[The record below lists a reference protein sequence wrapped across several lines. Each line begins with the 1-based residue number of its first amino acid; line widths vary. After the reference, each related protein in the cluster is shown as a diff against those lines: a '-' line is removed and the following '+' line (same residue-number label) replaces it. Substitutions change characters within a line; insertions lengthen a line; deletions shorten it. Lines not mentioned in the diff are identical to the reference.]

1 MTIMAQ
7 KKWHCKKDTNTWK
20 VPQEVA
26 KDESSLKSV
35 AHDDHC
41 LTISKQDSS
50 GYAGGAA

>member
-7 KKWHCKKDTNTWK
+7 RKQHCKKDTNTWK

-35 AHDDHC
+35 THDD